1 MRIQVKFFI
10 FILFISLLHLL
21 SLFKE
26 ESYIDGKEVLNAC
39 VAFKA
44 FVTDDIRDV
53 TAPISFFL
61 LILPFFIILFKE
73 RFKKTS
79 TIIFISFLLLYWLWR
94 FFIRLNIC

>member
-1 MRIQVKFFI
+1 MRTQVKFFI
-10 FILFISLLHLL
+10 FILFISLLYSF

-39 VAFKA
+39 VAFKT

-53 TAPISFFL
+53 TAPLSFFIF
-61 LILPFFIILFKE
+61 ILPFFIILFKE
-73 RFKKTS
+73 RFKKKS
-79 TIIFISFLLLYWLWR
+79 TIIFTSFLFLYWLWR